1 MDGTEVWGTVR
12 VRGGGLVGRL
22 LAQATDALLAAGALD
37 RALGRIAN
45 EMDELAGAGVAL
57 AA

>member
-1 MDGTEVWGTVR
+1 VS
-12 VRGGGLVGRL
+12 VRGGGLIGRV

-37 RALGRIAN
+37 RALSRIA
-45 EMDELAGAGVAL
+45 DEIDSFAL